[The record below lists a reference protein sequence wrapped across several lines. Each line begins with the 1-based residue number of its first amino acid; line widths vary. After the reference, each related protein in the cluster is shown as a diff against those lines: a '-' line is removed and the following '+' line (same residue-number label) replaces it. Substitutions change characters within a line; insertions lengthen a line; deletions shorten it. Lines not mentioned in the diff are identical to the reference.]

1 MRFPRARF
9 SAYRRGVP
17 IMTSKGVRDGETVL
31 IAGAGI
37 VGLGAA
43 LALARNGRKITLI
56 ERDPAL
62 PDIPLQRVFQ
72 DWERRGVA
80 QLRHSHIFLG
90 RLLVLL
96 RKQFPSLLEELEAA
110 GARRFTFEDALPPS
124 LRGRYRPQRGDED
137 LALLYCRRTTFEFVM
152 RRHVER
158 LPGVSVLTGTTMR
171 GLIAARGKR
180 GLIVQG
186 LRCERDG
193 SGVDLP
199 ADIVIDTSGRSSLF
213 PNWLKAEGVTVGE
226 EQSPA
231 GILYYTRH
239 YRVKDGGNEPAFD
252 GSPMAGDLGY
262 IKFGVCPA
270 DNGHFSITLAV
281 PEIEKDLRHAI
292 VEPARFDA
300 VCAAL
305 PGCARWT
312 ERAEPV
318 SPVFAMG
325 NLKSVW
331 RTLIKDGAPQVLN
344 FFALGDAAIRTNPL
358 YGRGC
363 SAGIVHAFDLGEV
376 LEATA
381 DAAER
386 ALMME
391 RRAHDGF
398 RPFYESMARQDL
410 RSIRRAE
417 SEQREAGKAG
427 LKARLRKSLVEEG
440 VIPAMLGDL
449 EIVRAAARAF
459 HMIDPPISWR
469 KRPKLFARILLMWAK
484 PRWWKRS
491 LRLYPS
497 PLGPERGEMLAR
509 VGLS

>member
-1 MRFPRARF
+1 MTL
-9 SAYRRGVP
+9 RG
-17 IMTSKGVRDGETVL
+17 GEGGETVL
-31 IAGAGI
+31 IAGAGM

-43 LALARNGRKITLI
+43 LALAKCGRKITLV
-56 ERDPAL
+56 ERDPPV
-62 PDIPLQRVFQ
+62 PDIPLDRVFG

-90 RLLVLL
+90 RLMMLL
-96 RKQFPSLLEELEAA
+96 REQFPSLLEELEAA
-110 GARRFTFEDALPPS
+110 GARRFTFSEALPTS
-124 LRGRYRPQRGDED
+124 LRGRYRPEPGDED

-158 LPGVSVLTGTTMR
+158 LPGVRVMTGTTMR
-171 GLIAARGKR
+171 GLVTARQKD
-180 GLIVQG
+180 GLVVQG
-186 LRCERDG
+186 LRCEHEG
-193 SGVDLP
+193 VNVDLR
-199 ADIVIDTSGRSSLF
+199 ADIVIDASGRSSLF
-213 PNWLKAEGVTVGE
+213 SKWLKAENVTVGE
-226 EQSPA
+226 EESPA
-231 GILYYTRH
+231 GILYFTRH
-239 YRVKDGGNEPAFD
+239 YRLKKGADEPTFD

-262 IKFGVCPA
+262 LKFGICPA

-292 VEPARFDA
+292 TESTCFDA

-312 ERAEPV
+312 ERGEPV
-318 SPVFAMG
+318 SSVFAMG

-331 RTLIKDGAPQVLN
+331 RTLIKDGRPQVLN

-363 SAGIVHAFDLGEV
+363 SAGIVHAFGLSEV
-376 LEATA
+376 LETTA
-381 DAAER
+381 DAGER

-391 RRAHDGF
+391 RRVREGF
-398 RPFYESMARQDL
+398 RAFYESMARQDL
-410 RSIRRAE
+410 QSIRRAE
-417 SEQREAGKAG
+417 SEQAGSGKLG

-469 KRPKLFARILLMWAK
+469 RRPKLLAKVLLMWAK
-484 PRWWKRS
+484 PRWLKRNAH
-491 LRLYPS
+491 LYPS
-497 PLGPERGEMLAR
+497 PLGPKRGDLLAQI
-509 VGLS
+509 GLT